1 MASEWKDKGNK
12 EFSAGNFDKA
22 IEYFSQAISIDP
34 NDHVFYSNRSACYA
48 SLKDYSKAL
57 EDADKC
63 ISLKPEWIRGYTR
76 KALAEFYLEDYEAA
90 VKTYEDGLKIEPNN
104 QGLKDGLKQTQEKM
118 NENKEPGNPMAGL
131 LSEANIAKL
140 RSHPKTAHFFLQQD
154 FVTMLGLIKT
164 NPNLMSMMFQ
174 DPRFSECLSVLL
186 GFDFNAPGGKDEA
199 SKHEPEPSHPPHS
212 KGHESHHESNHEP
225 HHESHHESKKEERK
239 HEEKPAASKDTAEE
253 CKEKGNLAYK
263 KKNWQEA
270 LDHYNQALELN
281 PNEITY
287 INNKA
292 AVYFAMNE
300 FQKCIEVSDEAL
312 AKGKEVHSDL
322 SKLARALSRKGMAL
336 EKLGDV
342 DGAIAA
348 VKASLME
355 FRDDK
360 NKFYLRDL
368 EKLKKK
374 TEDELYLSP
383 EKAEEAN
390 TQANDLFKQGN
401 FPGALVFYE
410 EAIKRSPKSAKY
422 YSNRATCYS
431 KLMEFPSA
439 LRDADRALELE
450 PNFVRAIVRKAAI
463 HTAMK
468 EYHKAVDAYQNAMK
482 LEPEN
487 AEAKEGYY
495 KVMGMINNTS
505 EKPDEERIRHAMADP
520 EIQNI
525 LRDPTINQVLKDM
538 QENPQASQGYL
549 KDPKI
554 MSAISK
560 LAAAG
565 ILRLG

>member
-1 MASEWKDKGNK
+1 MAGEWKDKGNK
-12 EFSAGNFDKA
+12 EFSAGNFEQA
-22 IEYFSQAISIDP
+22 IKCFSEAISIDP

-48 SLKDYSKAL
+48 SLKEYSKAL
-57 EDADKC
+57 EDANKC
-63 ISLKPEWIRGYTR
+63 IALKPDWVRGYTR

-90 VKTYEDGLKIEPNN
+90 VKTYENGLKIEPNN
-104 QGLKDGLKQTQEKM
+104 QGLKDGLEQTQQKM
-118 NENKEPGNPMAGL
+118 NEKKNPMAGL
-131 LSEANIAKL
+131 LSEENIAKL

-186 GFDFNAPGGKDEA
+186 GFDFSKPPGDEVP
-199 SKHEPEPSHPPHS
+199 SKHEAEASHP
-212 KGHESHHESNHEP
+212 NP
-225 HHESHHESKKEERK
+225 HHSHPEAKKEEK
-239 HEEKPAASKDTAEE
+239 KSEEKPPVPKDSAEDY
-253 CKEKGNLAYK
+253 KEKGNQAYK
-263 KKNWQEA
+263 KKNWAEA
-270 LDHYNQALELN
+270 IEFYDRALELN

-292 AVYFAMNE
+292 AVYFAMND
-300 FQKCIEVSDEAL
+300 FQKCIELSDEAF
-312 AKGKEVHSDL
+312 AKGKEIHSDL

-336 EKLGDV
+336 EKLGDI
-342 DGAIAA
+342 DGAIAS

-355 FRDDK
+355 FKDDK

-368 EKLKKK
+368 EKIKKK
-374 TEDELYLSP
+374 KDEELYVNP

-390 TQANDLFKQGN
+390 SQANDLFKQGN
-401 FPGALVFYE
+401 FPGALALYE
-410 EAIKRSPKSAKY
+410 EAIKRNPKSAKF

-431 KLMEFPSA
+431 KLLEFPSA
-439 LRDADRALELE
+439 LRDADKALELD
-450 PNFVRAIVRKAAI
+450 PNFVRAILRKAAI

-468 EYHKAVDAYQNAMK
+468 EYHKALEAYQKAMK

-487 AEAKEGYY
+487 NEAKEGYY
-495 KVMGMINNTS
+495 KVMGMVNTTS
-505 EKPDEERIRHAMADP
+505 EQPDEERIRHAMADP

-554 MSAISK
+554 MNAISK